1 MLSSIANILADIGN
15 FFSSIVSFITKLFSD
30 LVYVVQ
36 LIGETVAEIPSYFS
50 WLPASVVAA
59 IVALFAIVVIYKVLG
74 RD

>member
-1 MLSSIANILADIGN
+1 MLSSIASILSDIGN

-36 LIGETVAEIPSYFS
+36 LIGQTVSEIPGYFS
-50 WLPASVVAA
+50 WLPVP
-59 IVALFAIVVIYKVLG
+59 IVAGLVSLFAIVVIYKVLG